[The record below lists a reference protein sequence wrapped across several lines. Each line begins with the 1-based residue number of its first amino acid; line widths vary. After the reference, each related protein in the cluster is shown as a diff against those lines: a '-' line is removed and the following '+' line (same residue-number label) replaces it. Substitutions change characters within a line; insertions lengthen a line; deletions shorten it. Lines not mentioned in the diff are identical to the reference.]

1 MARAG
6 REVWTKR
13 VERWRESGLTAKEY
27 AAEVGIN
34 ANTLSHWG
42 WRLRGEEGRPK
53 KRRRGPGNVAARVG
67 WVEVVTPDG
76 AIRSPATDVEVAP
89 AARPGG
95 WFELV
100 VGRGRV
106 IRVPTDFDRDALD
119 RLLAVVEAR

>member
-1 MARAG
+1 M
-6 REVWTKR
+6 KR
-13 VERWRESGLTAKEY
+13 VERWHESGLTAKEY

-42 WRLRGEEGRPK
+42 WQLRGGGRRK
-53 KRRRGPGNVAARVG
+53 KGRRGATGGPARVD
-67 WVEVVTPDG
+67 WVEVLPPDG
-76 AIRSPATDVEVAP
+76 SINSPATAMGVAL
-89 AARPGG
+89 AERPGG

>member
-1 MARAG
+1 MTRAG

-27 AAEVGIN
+27 AAEVGVN

-42 WRLRGEEGRPK
+42 WRLHGEERGPRK
-53 KRRRGPGNVAARVG
+53 GRRGAEGVPARVG
-67 WVEVVTPDG
+67 WVEVVAPDG
-76 AIRSPATDVEVAP
+76 AISSPATEVEIAP
-89 AARPGG
+89 AVPPSG
-95 WFELV
+95 WFELD

-106 IRVPTDFDRDALD
+106 IRVPADFDRDALD

>member
-6 REVWTKR
+6 REVWEKR

-34 ANTLSHWG
+34 ANRLSHWG
-42 WRLRGEEGRPK
+42 WRLRGEEARPK
-53 KRRRGPGNVAARVG
+53 KGRRGGDGAPARVD
-67 WVEVVTPDG
+67 WVEVVAPDG
-76 AIRSPATDVEVAP
+76 AMRSPATEIEVAP
-89 AARPGG
+89 ARPGG

>member
-1 MARAG
+1 MARVG
-6 REVWTKR
+6 REVWVKR

-34 ANTLSHWG
+34 ANTLTHWR
-42 WRLRGEEGRPK
+42 WQLRGAGRRK
-53 KRRRGPGNVAARVG
+53 KGRRGAEGAPARVD
-67 WVEVVTPDG
+67 WVEVVAAPDG
-76 AIRSPATDVEVAP
+76 AIRSPATAMEVAP
-89 AARPGG
+89 AVRPGG

>member
-6 REVWTKR
+6 REVWAKR
-13 VERWRESGLTAKEY
+13 VERWRESGLSAKEY

-34 ANTLSHWG
+34 ANTLTHWG
-42 WRLRGEEGRPK
+42 WRLRGEGGRPK
-53 KRRRGPGNVAARVG
+53 KERRRTEGEPSRVD
-67 WVEVVTPDG
+67 WVEVVAPDSVMK
-76 AIRSPATDVEVAP
+76 SPATELEDAP
-89 AARPGG
+89 AARPGR
-95 WFELV
+95 WLELV